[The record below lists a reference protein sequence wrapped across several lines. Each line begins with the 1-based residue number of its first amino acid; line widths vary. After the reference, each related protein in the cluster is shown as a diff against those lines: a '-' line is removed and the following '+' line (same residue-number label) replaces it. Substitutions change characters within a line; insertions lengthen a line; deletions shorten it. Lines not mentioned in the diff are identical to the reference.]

1 MILGVLLALQVT
13 APPRDTVP
21 PAGDAALPSAGA
33 ATSGPGAAAPRV
45 NLPQAIARATR
56 LDPDYVRA
64 LGQIDN
70 AEWGRRAALAVF
82 ILPSLTVS
90 IDATKYSTEFFNIG
104 TGRNQ
109 AEAVNATVSASY
121 DLFSLR
127 KFTDLSRTRAELEGA
142 QATGLEQRFR
152 TALLTESDYYAVLQ
166 NQELARV
173 AADRTRRAEEGLG
186 VARARVVSGAAV
198 HSDSLQL
205 VLELTQARTE
215 QIRRAAAL
223 TVSRLQLGRRI
234 GEAGPVDAEPVDT
247 TGLPELP
254 IGLDDAVE
262 LALAQGPQYRAAR
275 ASERGASAFL
285 KGERGRYL
293 PQVTVA
299 GTHLRFDD
307 SFFPSAR
314 NVSALSLT
322 VSLPIW
328 DDGRRELA
336 VSQARV
342 NREVA
347 RAIRADLE
355 RAARPDVTQA
365 VEAYGTARA
374 TTALSTTGVLV
385 ARENF
390 RVQESRYRA
399 GSTTILDVLD
409 AQLRLTQSEADLVQA
424 RYAARL
430 ALAGLE
436 AILGRRLFPNGD
448 VP

>member
-1 MILGVLLALQVT
+1 VILGVLLALQVA
-13 APPRDTVP
+13 APPRVTLD
-21 PAGDAALPSAGA
+21 
-33 ATSGPGAAAPRV
+33 
-45 NLPQAIARATR
+45 QAIARATR

-64 LGQIDN
+64 LGQVDN

-82 ILPSLTVS
+82 VLPSLTAS
-90 IDATKYSTEFFNIG
+90 LDATKYSVEFFNIG
-104 TGRNQ
+104 TGRSQ
-109 AEAVNATVSASY
+109 AEAVNASVQARY
-121 DLFSLR
+121 DLFSAR
-127 KFTDLSRTRAELEGA
+127 KFSDLGRTRAELESA
-142 QATGLEQRFR
+142 QATELEQRFR

-166 NQELARV
+166 SQELARV

-186 VARARVVSGAAV
+186 IARARVVSGAAV
-198 HSDSLQL
+198 QSDSLQL
-205 VLELTQARTE
+205 VLELTQARTD
-215 QIRRAAAL
+215 QLRRDAAL
-223 TVSRLQLGRRI
+223 RVARLQLGRRV

-247 TGLPELP
+247 TEAPELP
-254 IGLDDAVE
+254 IGVDEAVQ
-262 LALAQGPQYRAAR
+262 LAVTQGPQYRAAR
-275 ASERGASAFL
+275 ATERAASAFL
-285 KGERGRYL
+285 RGQRGQYL
-293 PQVTVA
+293 PQVALV

-314 NVSALSLT
+314 TVSALSLS

-342 NREVA
+342 NRDVA
-347 RAIRADLE
+347 RAIREDLE

-365 VEAYGTARA
+365 FEAYVTARA
-374 TTALSTTGVLV
+374 TTALSSTGVLV
-385 ARENF
+385 ARENY

-409 AQLRLTQSEADLVQA
+409 AQIRLTQSEADLVQA

-436 AILGRRLFPNGD
+436 AILGHRLFTNRD